1 MGNSCSSFKLYL
13 EKKVAGSITKR
24 TLAKDAKPITK
35 DGQPEPPEL
44 AAIHDSWDALLANHL
59 RPSGAPVDGVKYAA
73 VSYLELAAED
83 GFAALVESIAKVSPN
98 AVKSWPPNA
107 QCAFYINAYNILC
120 AEHVC
125 RTIRNGGGLPAS
137 VKDCV
142 PEGSKKKEIWDVPAG
157 AVAGQTLSLNEI
169 EHGVIRTRWDEPR
182 VHACVNC
189 ASRSCPD
196 LLGQAY
202 RGDDRLDY
210 QLTAQFR
217 LWLRDETK
225 GLTFDEKKPMLS
237 RIFLWYAGDFE
248 TRGGSPAYA
257 AQYAPAGAA
266 RDALATT
273 APDYFA
279 YDWNLNTQ

>member
-1 MGNSCSSFKLYL
+1 MSLDSSRQRLKFDFH
-13 EKKVAGSITKR
+13 S
-24 TLAKDAKPITK
+24 
-35 DGQPEPPEL
+35 
-44 AAIHDSWDALLANHL
+44 
-59 RPSGAPVDGVKYAA
+59 
-73 VSYLELAAED
+73 
-83 GFAALVESIAKVSPN
+83 
-98 AVKSWPPNA
+98 
-107 QCAFYINAYNILC
+107 
-120 AEHVC
+120 
-125 RTIRNGGGLPAS
+125 GGGLPAS

-142 PEGSKKKEIWDVPAG
+142 PDGVKGEIWDVPAG

-210 QLTAQFR
+210 QLTAQFK

-225 GLTFDEKKPMLS
+225 GLTIDESKKPILS

-273 APDYFA
+273 APGYFA

>member
-1 MGNSCSSFKLYL
+1 MRRARLPHDQ
-13 EKKVAGSITKR
+13 KR
-24 TLAKDAKPITK
+24 RRSARV
-35 DGQPEPPEL
+35 GQ
-44 AAIHDSWDALLANHL
+44 
-59 RPSGAPVDGVKYAA
+59 G
-73 VSYLELAAED
+73 
-83 GFAALVESIAKVSPN
+83 
-98 AVKSWPPNA
+98 
-107 QCAFYINAYNILC
+107 LC
-120 AEHVC
+120 ARRFE
-125 RTIRNGGGLPAS
+125 A
-137 VKDCV
+137 
-142 PEGSKKKEIWDVPAG
+142 EGDLGRPRR

-202 RGDDRLDY
+202 RGDDRLDD
-210 QLTAQFR
+210 QLTAQFK

-225 GLTFDEKKPMLS
+225 GLTLDDAKKPMLS

-266 RDALATT
+266 RDALATM
-273 APDYFA
+273 APSYFA

>member
-1 MGNSCSSFKLYL
+1 MGNSCSSVKLYL

-59 RPSGAPVDGVKYAA
+59 RPAGAPVDGVKYAA
-73 VSYLELAAED
+73 MSYVELAA
-83 GFAALVESIAKVSPN
+83 
-98 AVKSWPPNA
+98 
-107 QCAFYINAYNILC
+107 
-120 AEHVC
+120 
-125 RTIRNGGGLPAS
+125 
-137 VKDCV
+137 
-142 PEGSKKKEIWDVPAG
+142 
-157 AVAGQTLSLNEI
+157 
-169 EHGVIRTRWDEPR
+169 
-182 VHACVNC
+182 
-189 ASRSCPD
+189 
-196 LLGQAY
+196 
-202 RGDDRLDY
+202 
-210 QLTAQFR
+210 
-217 LWLRDETK
+217 ETK
-225 GLTFDEKKPMLS
+225 GLTIDEKKPMLS

-248 TRGGSPAYA
+248 SRGGSPAYA

>member
-1 MGNSCSSFKLYL
+1 MGQRLKFDFD
-13 EKKVAGSITKR
+13 T
-24 TLAKDAKPITK
+24 
-35 DGQPEPPEL
+35 
-44 AAIHDSWDALLANHL
+44 
-59 RPSGAPVDGVKYAA
+59 
-73 VSYLELAAED
+73 
-83 GFAALVESIAKVSPN
+83 
-98 AVKSWPPNA
+98 
-107 QCAFYINAYNILC
+107 
-120 AEHVC
+120 
-125 RTIRNGGGLPAS
+125 GGGLPAS

-210 QLTAQFR
+210 QLTAQFK

-225 GLTFDEKKPMLS
+225 GLTFSEAKKPTLS

-266 RDALATT
+266 RDALATM
-273 APDYFA
+273 ARSYFA